1 MTKQL
6 ELPTVINEDCWFY
19 EANKEEL
26 EKHLGRPYLS
36 YSSIE
41 QWNNYRED
49 YIKSKFG
56 YIKLPMGVYAEF
68 GNFVGHY
75 LEHGKVMSDNPH
87 GFTGVEN
94 LSIMDN
100 HLRPG
105 VDDDETEH
113 EAFVCL
119 DMGSFIVI
127 GFVDELLYKEYGLVV
142 VDLKTGG
149 SSSEKKYRSSK
160 YIQTTLYAHAL
171 EEKGYRVMDT
181 KVYFVLRT
189 GSHIKPPL
197 HISDNQFFIDVKYD
211 EKVVK
216 KALTTVNNTALEIED
231 MYKTY
236 KKIFK

>member
-1 MTKQL
+1 MNKQL
-6 ELPTVINEDCWFY
+6 ELPTVISEDCWFY
-19 EANKEEL
+19 EANKDEL
-26 EKHLGRPYLS
+26 KKHIGRPYLS
-36 YSSIE
+36 YSSID

-75 LEHGKVMSDNPH
+75 LEHGKVMNSNLH

-100 HLRPG
+100 HLSPG
-105 VDDDETEH
+105 VDDDKTQH
-113 EAFVCL
+113 EAFICL

-127 GFVDELLYKEYGLVV
+127 GFIDELQHKGDGLAI

-171 EEKGYRVMDT
+171 EEAGHKVVDT

-189 GSHIKPPL
+189 GSHVNPPL
-197 HISDNQFFIDVKYD
+197 HISENQFFIDVKYD
-211 EKVVK
+211 KKIVK
-216 KALTTVNNTALEIED
+216 RALDTVTTTAHEIED